1 MSENT
6 KNRKWVTKV
15 IIAFVAFLMLLTFF
29 SNTIMNFFIPKVA
42 GKRIGG
48 GTLSFTDKTTAEV
61 EPATSYK
68 IKGVA
73 GRKIEQV
80 LVEDYENVKK
90 DEVLLK
96 LRYRSVE
103 DQSVLTDLKNELNN
117 LEKEKYYA
125 ARVSQAKTRLKK
137 AKAVLKKNKKNA
149 AAKAEVKDAESSLKL
164 AQKMLNDVTG
174 YRGATK
180 NRQNR
185 INEVKKLIEELEQRY
200 EIEEVRSPVDG
211 MVYAVEAVKGDDTDN
226 ETVLMI
232 VIPDNTEYEITF
244 KFPASSVEKLD
255 SGTEISTDSYWVEEC
270 TVQNIKP
277 DPKDPRNTKLVKCS
291 VKAQMFFPGEK
302 VTGYVGRTGSSYDY
316 LVSSGAVFKDNNGS
330 FIYVIDETKSPFG
343 NTYKVRRTDVSV
355 LATDGVYTAISGE
368 DLKSKT
374 ILIRS
379 EAALEDG
386 QRVRLEDYGKK

>member
-1 MSENT
+1 
-6 KNRKWVTKV
+6 
-15 IIAFVAFLMLLTFF
+15 
-29 SNTIMNFFIPKVA
+29 
-42 GKRIGG
+42 
-48 GTLSFTDKTTAEV
+48 
-61 EPATSYK
+61 
-68 IKGVA
+68 
-73 GRKIEQV
+73 
-80 LVEDYENVKK
+80 
-90 DEVLLK
+90 
-96 LRYRSVE
+96 
-103 DQSVLTDLKNELNN
+103 
-117 LEKEKYYA
+117 
-125 ARVSQAKTRLKK
+125 
-137 AKAVLKKNKKNA
+137 
-149 AAKAEVKDAESSLKL
+149 
-164 AQKMLNDVTG
+164 MLNDVTG

-255 SGTEISTDSYWVEEC
+255 PGTEISTDSYWVEEC

-355 LATDGVYTAISGE
+355 LATDGVYTAILGE